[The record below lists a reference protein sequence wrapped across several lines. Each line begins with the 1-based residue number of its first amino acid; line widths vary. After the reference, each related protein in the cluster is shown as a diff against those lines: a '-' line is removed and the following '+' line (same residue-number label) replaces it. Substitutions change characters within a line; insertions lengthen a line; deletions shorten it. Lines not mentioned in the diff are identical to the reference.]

1 MFEAEISDPLFKKS
15 ALLLQHNNNTSH
27 VADQMGDRLSDH
39 QEQDGLSLKIDS
51 LAAASK
57 DRNLCQKIF
66 SSWFFKR
73 SEGSEQD
80 GEEKPRAKK
89 KSSLS
94 EIVNKQFSA
103 AKDFRHLN
111 CAVPQSM

>member
-1 MFEAEISDPLFKKS
+1 MVKNVTIDFIYVYLYFPFFLPLAEISDPLFKKS

-57 DRNLCQKIF
+57 DRNLCQV
-66 SSWFFKR
+66 R
-73 SEGSEQD
+73 
-80 GEEKPRAKK
+80 
-89 KSSLS
+89 
-94 EIVNKQFSA
+94 
-103 AKDFRHLN
+103 
-111 CAVPQSM
+111 